1 MSVRKAQYALK
12 FLCEAGFLIQEKR
25 KGRTDQYRITHSREW
40 AKPEDLEAIRERVT
54 GVKRK
59 KSKNKSQSARSK
71 PPAAKESNE
80 IDSISSPVADRDM
93 VGSSNGKNN

>member
-54 GVKRK
+54 GFKRK
-59 KSKNKSQSARSK
+59 RTKDKNKSAKSKDSATEKHSETENLSS
-71 PPAAKESNE
+71 PAA
-80 IDSISSPVADRDM
+80 
-93 VGSSNGKNN
+93 